1 MTFLTIL
8 TFKTIF
14 GHYLAAASGV
24 VSVLH
29 RKYVAE
35 INTMRNCLELIC
47 WLVTFSAYFDKLET
61 LIRES
66 TCCSIPSWS
75 LLSWR
80 PLLTLTHPRTSI
92 LDGQDHWKLIFIWF
106 LNLNTNKILS
116 LDVVHQNFA
125 GIYIHNMWCCCGD
138 TRYFVNV
145 FDK

>member
-80 PLLTLTHPRTSI
+80 PLFTLTDPRTLI
-92 LDGQDHWKLIFIWF
+92 LDGQDHWKLIFLWF
-106 LNLNTNKILS
+106 LTLNFEHKQNLVTRCCSSKLCRHLHLQYVMLSWWYKI
-116 LDVVHQNFA
+116 F
-125 GIYIHNMWCCCGD
+125 C
-138 TRYFVNV
+138 
-145 FDK
+145 